1 MAAVA
6 ARGGSK
12 EEQDALL
19 AQHQK
24 HMQTLLTKMEAD
36 KLRSQVM
43 LICYAENEV
52 NMTCIWKFNAY
63 GNLVSSVKTL
73 KLAMVD

>member
-1 MAAVA
+1 MCFFLQDELAAVA

-24 HMQTLLTKMEAD
+24 VEA
-36 KLRSQVM
+36 
-43 LICYAENEV
+43 
-52 NMTCIWKFNAY
+52 
-63 GNLVSSVKTL
+63 L
-73 KLAMVD
+73 KQESMISM